1 MSAFITLRI
10 RSRFVAITCLLLLS
24 AAVPV
29 FSQTSSAGLVGNVH
43 DSSEAV
49 VAGVTVTAT
58 QLETGLQRTAQ
69 TNSQGDYVLSNL
81 PVGTYS
87 VSASA
92 TGFAISTQKNIVLE
106 VGKVL
111 TVNVTLQVGQITQ
124 EVEVNATPPQLESR
138 QAALSNIVS
147 TKDVQELPL
156 NGRNPLQLSLLLPG
170 VEPAVN
176 TVYQTSNTL
185 PQQQFVS
192 VSGGRANTILY
203 LLDGGV
209 NQDIYTNVANIYPN
223 PDALQEFSIITN
235 NFSAEYG
242 GRLGGVMNAVTRSGS
257 NQLHGTVFEY
267 VRNDFFNA
275 TNFFTPGRGDG
286 LKRNQ
291 YGFTFGGPIKKDK
304 LFFFGSW
311 QGTELRQ
318 APVALQAVVPTA
330 AELAGNFAGLANS
343 KGQPIQLVNPATKVP
358 YPNNF
363 INPATFDPTVVKLMK
378 YIPVPTSATGSI
390 TVPQINANQDNQF
403 TVKTDYLPSANDH
416 LSVRWI
422 HDQYHVVNAVDPT
435 DILGAQRLPD
445 FHTENAVAYWT
456 HTFSPSVLLTAE
468 GTYNRIESGLSYGY
482 PTTLA
487 GLGSAISNLSVNND
501 IYMVDS
507 GFFTIPTIAG
517 GHLARNDFQYQ
528 GALSWEHGRHELK
541 MGVNFI
547 RQQLNQPSAAY
558 ESDGYFTF
566 SSAFTGSNLADFML
580 GQAASYVQAQ
590 PQAEALRMLIADS
603 FIVDNFKVNS
613 KLTLNLGL
621 RWDPFLPWIDA
632 RNNEVAQFIPGE
644 QSTVA
649 PGLPPG
655 LVVYGDRGVPQAG
668 YNGKVAEFDPRIGFA
683 YQVTTKT
690 VIRAGGGVYR
700 DNPAGEVNNRI
711 TLGPPF
717 DVQLNIQNPPSVTNP
732 FPAASPN
739 PFPISSPPPKNYIF
753 PRPVL
758 GVVYAPDFT
767 NAYSFQQN
775 LTVEHQLSANTLLRL
790 SYMGSEV
797 HRLMANEE
805 INPATFVPGVSTIS
819 NINQQRP
826 YYPLG
831 FTSITQFQ
839 SNSISNYNAGALTFE
854 KRLSHGVSMLASYT
868 FSKATDMASAVA
880 SGGVYG
886 IYTDPANGY
895 YDHGLSDFNRTH
907 RFVASLVYDTPG
919 FQGNRLLHHLAGNWE
934 LNAIITGESGLPVNI
949 TDGINESLNG
959 VSGTAP
965 DRPNIVG
972 NPSGTWSSLAGEVAQ
987 YFNTSA
993 FQLNALGTYG
1003 TASRNDVTG
1012 PGLFN
1017 VDSAMVKSF
1026 PIRESLRLQFRAEA
1040 FNLFNRVN
1048 FDNPVST
1055 LNSPLFGHLTTESN
1069 EPSRVLQF
1077 ALRLTF

>member
-1 MSAFITLRI
+1 MSPFVTQKI
-10 RSRFVAITCLLLLS
+10 RPRLVAIISLLFLS

-29 FSQTSSAGLVGNVH
+29 YSQTAGIVGNVH

-49 VAGVTVTAT
+49 VASANVTAT
-58 QLETGLQRTAQ
+58 QQETGLQRTAQ

-92 TGFAISTQKNIVLE
+92 TGFAISTQKNIALE

-124 EVEVNATPPQLESR
+124 EVEVTATPPQLESR
-138 QAALSNIVS
+138 QAALSNIVN

-176 TVYQTSNTL
+176 TVFQTSNTL

-242 GRLGGVMNAVTRSGS
+242 SRLGGVMNAVTRSGT

-275 TNFFTPGRGDG
+275 TNFFTPGKSDG

-291 YGFTFGGPIKKDK
+291 YGFTVGGPIKKDK

-318 APVALQAVVPTA
+318 APAALQAVVPTA
-330 AELAGNFAGLANS
+330 TQLTGNFAGLTNS
-343 KGQPIQLVNPATKVP
+343 KGQAIQLVDPTTKVP
-358 YPNNF
+358 YPNNY
-363 INPATFDPTVVKLMK
+363 ISPAIFDPVVVKLMK
-378 YIPVPTSATGSI
+378 YIPVPTSANGSF
-390 TVPQINANQDNQF
+390 TVPQINANDDNQY
-403 TVKTDYLPSANDH
+403 TVKTDYLPSGNDH
-416 LSVRWI
+416 VSVRWI

-445 FHTENAVAYWT
+445 FHTENGVVSWT
-456 HTFSPSVLLTAE
+456 HTFSPTLLLTAG
-468 GTYNRIESGLSYGY
+468 GTFNRIQSGLTYGY
-482 PTTLA
+482 PTTL
-487 GLGSAISNLSVNND
+487 GDLGSAISNLSVNKD
-501 IYMVDS
+501 IYMAVS
-507 GFFTIPTIAG
+507 GYFSIPTIAAAP
-517 GHLARNDFQYQ
+517 LARNDFQYQ
-528 GALSWEHGRHELK
+528 GALNWVHGRHELK
-541 MGVNFI
+541 VGVNFI

-566 SSAFTGSNLADFML
+566 SSAFTGSNLADFLL
-580 GQAASYVQAQ
+580 GRAATYIQAT
-590 PQAEALRMLIADS
+590 PQAEALRTLLPDS
-603 FIVDNFKVNS
+603 YIVDNYKVTS

-621 RWDPFLPWIDA
+621 RWDPFLPWIDS
-632 RNNEVAQFIPGE
+632 RNNEVAQFISGE

-655 LVVYGDRGVPQAG
+655 LVVYGDPGVPRAG
-668 YNGKVAEFDPRIGFA
+668 YNGKAAEFDPRIGLA
-683 YQVTTKT
+683 YQLTNKT
-690 VIRAGGGVYR
+690 VIRSGGGVYR
-700 DNPAGEVNNRI
+700 DYPAGEVNNRI

-717 DVQLNIQNPPSVTNP
+717 DVQINIQNPPSVTNP
-732 FPAASPN
+732 FTAAQPN
-739 PFPISSPPPKNYIF
+739 PYPISIPPPKNYSF

-775 LTVEHQLSANTLLRL
+775 LTVEHQLSTNMLVRL

-797 HRLMANEE
+797 HKLMANEE
-805 INPATFVPGVSTIS
+805 INSATFVAGQSTIS
-819 NINQQRP
+819 NIDQHRP

-839 SNSISNYNAGALTFE
+839 SNSVSNYDAGALTFE
-854 KRLSHGVSMLASYT
+854 KRLSHGLSMLASYT
-868 FSKATDMASAVA
+868 FSKSTDMASAVA

-919 FQGNRLLHHLAGNWE
+919 FGTNRLLHYLAGNWE
-934 LNAIITGESGLPVNI
+934 LNSIITGESGMPVNV
-949 TDGINESLNG
+949 TDGINESLSG

-965 DRPNIVG
+965 DRPNVVG
-972 NPSGTWSSLAGEVAQ
+972 NPSGTWASRAAEVGQ

-1003 TASRNDVTG
+1003 TASRNDLVTG
-1012 PGLFN
+1012 PGLFD
-1017 VDSAMVKSF
+1017 VDYAMVKTF

-1040 FNLFNRVN
+1040 FNLFNKVN

-1055 LNSPLFGHLTTESN
+1055 LNSPLFGHLTTA
-1069 EPSRVLQF
+1069 EPGRVLQF